1 MKYVKPEEELMQGQ
15 YYQKKLKRLHKKKI
29 KLQP

>member
-1 MKYVKPEEELMQGQ
+1 MKYVKPEELMQGQ
-15 YYQKKLKRLHKKKI
+15 YYQKELKRLHKKKI